1 MSIKLLTW
9 LTTYI
14 VIILC
19 ELGDKTQLAVLLFT
33 SNKPGKRWTIFF
45 ASALALTLCVLVEVT
60 VGVALARQITPSIIN
75 RVAGFVFL
83 ALGVSALYQ
92 LLTEREKSEAVIEAA
107 DLAEQPG

>member
-14 VIILC
+14 IIILC

-60 VGVALARQITPSIIN
+60 IGVALARHITPAIIN

-83 ALGVSALYQ
+83 GLGITALYQ
-92 LLTEREKSEAVIEAA
+92 LVVQRREQSGALEST
-107 DLAEQPG
+107 DLAEQRC

>member
-1 MSIKLLTW
+1 MSIKFLTW

-14 VIILC
+14 IIILC

-45 ASALALTLCVLVEVT
+45 ASALALTLCVIVEVT
-60 VGVALARQITPSIIN
+60 VGLALARHISPALIN

-83 ALGVSALYQ
+83 GLGLMSLYQ
-92 LLTEREKSEAVIEAA
+92 IMAERKKGESPAEAA
-107 DLAEQPG
+107 ELAEQTT

>member
-1 MSIKLLTW
+1 MSIKFLTW

-14 VIILC
+14 IIILC

-33 SNKPGKRWTIFF
+33 SNKPDKRWTIFF

-60 VGVALARQITPSIIN
+60 IGLALARHITPAVIN

-83 ALGVSALYQ
+83 GLGLTSLYQ
-92 LLTEREKSEAVIEAA
+92 LIAERKRTSASAEAVE
-107 DLAEQPG
+107 LAEQTS

>member
-60 VGVALARQITPSIIN
+60 AGVALARQITPSIIN

-107 DLAEQPG
+107 DFAEQPG

>member
-14 VIILC
+14 IIVLC

-45 ASALALTLCVLVEVT
+45 ASALALILCVLVEVT
-60 VGVALARQITPSIIN
+60 IGVALARHITPAIIN
-75 RVAGFVFL
+75 RVAGVVFL
-83 ALGVSALYQ
+83 GLGFTALYQ
-92 LLTEREKSEAVIEAA
+92 MVAQRGKNPKAMESA
-107 DLAEQPG
+107 DLAEQRC